1 MKIGETRHFHIATI
15 HPGNHTSSIPTFP
28 NALSQEPTA
37 QLSPRPS
44 PNRTAHNT
52 HTPATHSHRRIKRAT
67 FQHFTTSPP
76 SCPARHNFTGLIA
89 RGAVRLTHRWRH
101 GLIMPGERPRTI
113 LSSAPVRY
121 SSTRGRPI
129 AGATCHVSCLCDC
142 VVYND
147 TL

>member
-1 MKIGETRHFHIATI
+1 MQIGETRHFHIATI
-15 HPGNHTSSIPTFP
+15 NTTATPVAQGHFP
-28 NALSQEPTA
+28 NTHKKRTA
-37 QLSPRPS
+37 QPSPLPS

-52 HTPATHSHRRIKRAT
+52 HTPATHAHRRIKRAT

-76 SCPARHNFTGLIA
+76 SCAARHNFTGLIA
-89 RGAVRLTHRWRH
+89 RGAVRHTHRWRH

-129 AGATCHVSCLCDC
+129 AGATCHVSRPCDC
-142 VVYND
+142 VVYNN